1 MNFPRKMFRLS
12 LDLSECKKNGHFI
25 IEDLKNWEKSNLNEF
40 NGIDSKYKHIE
51 RKIEKVEF
59 C

>member
-1 MNFPRKMFRLS
+1 MFRLS